1 MLSVLKKHEFKFQL
15 LCWALIFALD
25 IQYYEVRS
33 TFSDCSIGVVNIIFS
48 EDFINTHNRFTNSL
62 FHIIPLIWIKYGG
75 NLKGFLILL
84 SISAH
89 LLIFFATLLLKFISK
104 DDKFGWLI
112 LLSCCFWLNH
122 SFVYLTPETGT
133 FIFCLFYFSLFESF
147 KNNTS
152 KSKFYLLTSVLFILA
167 AFAHPISA
175 AMLLILMLYLFFVED
190 EANFKM
196 IIITVFMLFVIV
208 AMVKWFSPSV
218 EYDNK
223 SVHSFIDHLNQIQNI
238 QESAFL
244 KYANVNYRYKLL
256 YKITFALII
265 LTLIYFKEWKRLSFF
280 LISIVALSLILSI
293 YLFSNY
299 SATYSDLYIQCVG
312 IIFCLFIFYCVTELL
327 VLGYLPFILLIAI
340 SCNRLIEYGKLYDN
354 RAAFIKSAIAYCQS
368 QNMGDKIVV
377 KYGDISNAQL
387 LYETWALP
395 FESLI
400 FSTLAGKPMTISIAN
415 DLPKE
420 NTGAEFY
427 FGNLPS
433 LKQSEIIL
441 PSVFP
446 LSQSKYQLLDSI
458 PPFLK

>member
-1 MLSVLKKHEFKFQL
+1 M
-15 LCWALIFALD
+15 
-25 IQYYEVRS
+25 
-33 TFSDCSIGVVNIIFS
+33 
-48 EDFINTHNRFTNSL
+48 
-62 FHIIPLIWIKYGG
+62 
-75 NLKGFLILL
+75 
-84 SISAH
+84 
-89 LLIFFATLLLKFISK
+89 
-104 DDKFGWLI
+104 
-112 LLSCCFWLNH
+112 
-122 SFVYLTPETGT
+122 
-133 FIFCLFYFSLFESF
+133 
-147 KNNTS
+147 
-152 KSKFYLLTSVLFILA
+152 LFILA
-167 AFAHPISA
+167 AFAHPISV
-175 AMLLILMLYLFFVED
+175 AMLLVLMSYLFFVED
-190 EANFKM
+190 KANFK
-196 IIITVFMLFVIV
+196 IISITVFTLFIIV
-208 AMVKWFSPSV
+208 ALVKWFSPLV

-223 SVHSFIDHLNQIQNI
+223 SMNGFVNHFSQIKHI
-238 QESAFL
+238 KESAFL
-244 KYANVNYRYKLL
+244 NYFKVNYRYKLL

-265 LTLIYFKEWKRLSFF
+265 LALIYFREWKRLSFF
-280 LISIVALSLILSI
+280 LISLVALNFILSI
-293 YLFSNY
+293 YLFSNN

-340 SCNRLIEYGKLYDN
+340 SCNRLIEYGKLYEQ
-354 RAAFIKSAIAYCQS
+354 RAAYIKSAIAYCQS

-433 LKQSEIIL
+433 LKQSEIIS
-441 PSVFP
+441 PSIFP
-446 LSQSKYQLLDSI
+446 LSQNKYQLLDSI